1 MTDLTNLQK
10 IDLVDDHTAGDYNF
24 LLAGV
29 LRASVS
35 NTETITATKE
45 LSDTDCQL
53 QIITPSGA
61 NRTIEL
67 PPVSVNNHVFF
78 IKCVNAAVYD
88 LLVKDDSGGTT
99 YCTLDAGQ
107 WALCLPDGSAWNV
120 IYSGNIVSAGVAS
133 SISITDSGNY
143 YTGTEVE
150 TALQEVGKYFYKN
163 TVIEGMKLIWNS
175 ANSISVGVG
184 RCYAENGD
192 LINATSTLTAS
203 SLSLSANTW
212 YHVYVYLNSGTPAV
226 EVVTTAPATWKG
238 TAYSKTGN
246 TSRRYVGSVRTDGS
260 GNVYEF
266 LHVPDDGL
274 ILYSGDCDLDA
285 SPFRVLNGGTA
296 TTATS
301 VSLSAVIPVT
311 SRVGYL
317 RLLNTANVQVYFGP
331 TSNVNGPALGIGS
344 STQTSFLGQFPL
356 AANQAYYYKFN
367 TTPTGGAYIDVYG
380 YAFER

>member
-1 MTDLTNLQK
+1 MTNLTNLQK
-10 IDLVDDHTAGDYNF
+10 INLVDDCVADDYNS
-24 LLAGV
+24 LLAGI

-35 NTETITATKE
+35 NTETITTTRE
-45 LSDTDCQL
+45 LSDADCQM

-67 PPVSVNNHVFF
+67 PPVGVNNHVFL
-78 IKCVNAAVYD
+78 IKCANAASYD

-107 WALCLPDGSAWNV
+107 WALCISDGSAWNI
-120 IYSGNIVSAGVAS
+120 IYSGSIASATAS
-133 SISITDSGNY
+133 NVSITDSGDY

-150 TALQEVGKYFYKN
+150 TALQEIGKYFYKN
-163 TVIEGMKLIWNS
+163 TAIEGMKLIWNS

-266 LHVPDDGL
+266 SHVSNGGL

-311 SRVGYL
+311 SQVGYL
-317 RLLNTANVQVYFGP
+317 RLLNTANVPAYFGP
-331 TSNVNGPALGIGS
+331 TSNVNGPALGVGS

-356 AANQAYYYKFN
+356 TTSQAYYYKFN
-367 TTPTGGAYIDVYG
+367 TAPSSGGAYIDVYG